1 MRVWLAVFL
10 LTSAFAAPAS
20 AGETTVA
27 VAANFMP
34 AFRVIAAEFD
44 RASGHH
50 VRAVAGASGT
60 FFSQI
65 KNGARFDVFF
75 SADRERPQ
83 RLEEEGNGVHGSR
96 FTYAVGRLV
105 LWSPDGEAVSGELT
119 LRRGWFNHLAMANP
133 RLAPYGMAAKQ
144 VMMTLG
150 VWDQLQPRLVQGESL
165 GQTMGFVMSGNAEL
179 GFVALSQ
186 ILDPSVALAGSRW
199 DVPPNLHR
207 PIDQDVVLLVHGR
220 SNPAALA
227 LMDYVRG
234 PEARRVIERFGYD
247 VK

>member
-1 MRVWLAVFL
+1 MRVLLTVFL
-10 LTSAFAAPAS
+10 ALGCAAPAS

-34 AFRVIAAEFD
+34 AFRVIAGQFD

-50 VRAVAGASGT
+50 ARAVVGSSGA
-60 FFSQI
+60 FFNQI
-65 KNGARFDVFF
+65 MNGARFDVFF

-83 RLEEEGNGVHGSR
+83 RLEEEGMGVDGSR

-105 LWSPDGEAVSGELT
+105 LWSPDPEAVRGEQT
-119 LRRGWFNHLAMANP
+119 LRRGRFHHVAMANP
-133 RLAPYGMAAKQ
+133 RLAPYGAAAKQ
-144 VMMTLG
+144 VMTTLG

-186 ILDPSVALAGSRW
+186 VLDASVSPAGSRW
-199 DVPPNLHR
+199 DVPPSLHR
-207 PIDQDVVLLVHGR
+207 PLDQDVVLLVHGR
-220 SNPAALA
+220 SNPAAVA
-227 LMDYVRG
+227 LMEYVRG